1 MATDGLIGL
10 THDKMK
16 VTADDQKD
24 INQILS
30 ATQIPDQVRIL
41 GKWWTVSTG
50 KITIPNGTVIMMNG
64 RLVKAVKDLVLNF
77 TYTSGL
83 KLYLVF
89 DSKLENTA
97 TGEVGTSSYIPVL
110 NQSYFTFSTTV
121 PAGVEAAVIADITS
135 DSSAKEGKHTTRN
148 LHFWKSDSMLTG
160 KLLPGI
166 AIVYD
171 KLFANTQVHASWY
184 SNNYQLP
191 ANDNPGYIPNTALGY
206 KTGKVG
212 EPDSGVNFRYEKS
225 GNNVTIKFAG
235 TRTAR
240 LSFGTIIKSFAT
252 NTLENLG
259 ISPISN
265 ENWGQAE
272 MEATSSGVKLEAKS
286 GGGWNIVWRGGTVS
300 ANHWMDG
307 SINYITKD
315 KWV

>member
-24 INQILS
+24 INRTIGHAQRY
-30 ATQIPDQVRIL
+30 QQVRIV
-41 GKWWTVSTG
+41 GNKWTISSG
-50 KITIPNGTVIMMNG
+50 KITIPIGTVIMMNG
-64 RLVKAVKDLVLNF
+64 RFVKAVKDLVLNF

-89 DSKLENTA
+89 DGKLENTA

-110 NQSYFTFSTTV
+110 NQSYFTFSTTT
-121 PAGVEAAVIADITS
+121 PAGVENALIADITS
-135 DSSAKEGKHTTRN
+135 DSSANEGGYVTRN
-148 LHFWKSDSMLTG
+148 LEFWKSASSLTG
-160 KLLPGI
+160 TVLPGI
-166 AIVYD
+166 TPLYD
-171 KLFANTQVHASWY
+171 KLFDDTEVYASWY
-184 SNNYQLP
+184 SDTYQLP
-191 ANDNPGYIPNTALGY
+191 ASGNPGYISNTALGY
-206 KTGKVG
+206 KTETVG
-212 EPDSGVNFRYEKS
+212 QPDSGVNFRYEKS

-235 TRTAR
+235 TRTAEV
-240 LSFGTIIKSFAT
+240 SFGTVIKSFAT
-252 NTLENLG
+252 GTLENLG

-272 MEATSSGVKLEAKS
+272 MEATSSGVKLVAKS